1 MIDNKQTT
9 AKRFVNDV
17 HKNIQMIMEQEKDDA
32 FHILDFAIQ
41 SREDS
46 TVQHSMYWKDT
57 WNRIYLNLNSIFT
70 VSYKKALIKTLFHRT
85 VRICTMNK
93 LETELMN
100 VKEYLKSNGYTKEI
114 FKKYG
119 KSKDKTPKGTTV
131 DRKKLFL
138 FNLNVAM
145 LLQE

>member
-9 AKRFVNDV
+9 AKRFVNDI

-46 TVQHSMYWKDT
+46 TVQHSVYWKDT

-70 VSYKKALIKTLFHRT
+70 ISYEKALIKTLFHRT
-85 VRICTMNK
+85 VRICTTNK

-100 VKEYLKSNGYTKEI
+100 VKE
-114 FKKYG
+114 
-119 KSKDKTPKGTTV
+119 
-131 DRKKLFL
+131 
-138 FNLNVAM
+138 
-145 LLQE
+145 